1 MSFSSSAS
9 TPRSASIAQSV
20 HDRAAQFL
28 RVQEG
33 HYEGTEWKGG
43 RLWNG
48 DEADSGLFFSS
59 PGAVLHVKLGTY

>member
-1 MSFSSSAS
+1 VQ
-9 TPRSASIAQSV
+9 T
-20 HDRAAQFL
+20 QFL